1 MTNPPK
7 PIRARKSLRAT
18 IHDVASKAGVSKSL
32 VSLVMSGSDRVSGQA
47 RAAVEQAAREL
58 NYRPNAMAR
67 GLVGRR
73 TRRLGV
79 LLSDLRNPFF
89 GDVSSGL
96 LDRAR
101 ELGYELVFTT
111 GDREWRFENRAIDAM
126 LELRADGL
134 ILAAPQVDDAVI
146 ERVARETAVVVLNR
160 RMESGLCDSVTD
172 DDHAG
177 GRLAA
182 AHLSSLGHTNIAHI
196 DGGPGAGAAT
206 RRAGF
211 EAGIRELGLEGS
223 SRVVRGSFTE
233 EGGFRG
239 AYELLTT
246 GVPPTAIFA
255 ANDLAA
261 IGAVSA
267 AEANGLR
274 VPRDLSVMGYDN
286 SYLSRLRHLSLT
298 SIDQAAAEL
307 GRLGIDRIL
316 ERIESGRTEAIHNIL
331 PPSLVVRGSTAPPQ
345 PLPPKGTTH

>member
-1 MTNPPK
+1 
-7 PIRARKSLRAT
+7 
-18 IHDVASKAGVSKSL
+18 
-32 VSLVMSGSDRVSGQA
+32 MSGSDRVSGES

-73 TRRLGV
+73 THRLGV

-89 GDVSSGL
+89 GEMSSGL
-96 LDRAR
+96 LGRAR

-111 GDREWRFENRAIDAM
+111 GDREERYEDLAIAAM

-134 ILAAPQVDDAVI
+134 ILAAPQVEDDVI
-146 ERVARETAVVVLNR
+146 ERAARETAVVVLNR
-160 RMESGLCDSVTD
+160 RVESDLCDYVTD
-172 DDHAG
+172 DDYAG

-182 AHLSSLGHTNIAHI
+182 AHLSSLGHIHIAHI
-196 DGGPGAGAAT
+196 DGGLGAGAAT

-211 EAGIRELGLEGS
+211 EAGIAELGLEGS

-239 AYELLTT
+239 AYELFRS
-246 GVPPTAIFA
+246 GVRPTAIFA

-286 SYLSRLRHLSLT
+286 SHLARLRHLSLT

-307 GRLGIDRIL
+307 GRLAIDRIL
-316 ERIESGRTEAIHNIL
+316 ERIETGRTEAIHNIIT
-331 PPSLVVRGSTAPPQ
+331 PSLVVRGSTAPPE
-345 PLPPKGTTH
+345 GTTH

>member
-1 MTNPPK
+1 M
-7 PIRARKSLRAT
+7 
-18 IHDVASKAGVSKSL
+18 ASRAGVSKSL
-32 VSLVMSGSDRVSGQA
+32 VSLALSGSPGVSEQS

-67 GLVGRR
+67 GLVGRK

-89 GDVSSGL
+89 GDLSSGL
-96 LDRAR
+96 LERAR

-111 GDREWRFENRAIDAM
+111 GDREWRFESLAIDAL

-134 ILAAPQVDDAVI
+134 ILAAPQVDDATI
-146 ERVARETAVVVLNR
+146 ERAARETAVVVLNR
-160 RMESGLCDSVTD
+160 HVESDLCDYVTD

-182 AHLSSLGHTNIAHI
+182 EHLAGLGHRRIAHI

-211 EAGIRELGLEGS
+211 EAAVRDLGLEGLC
-223 SRVVRGSFTE
+223 RVVEGSFTE

-239 AYELLTT
+239 GRELLTT
-246 GVPPTAIFA
+246 GAPPTAIFA

-267 AEANGLR
+267 AEAAGLR
-274 VPRDLSVMGYDN
+274 VPRDISIMGYDN
-286 SYLSRLRHLSLT
+286 SYLARLRHLSLT
-298 SIDQAAAEL
+298 SIDQAAAQL
-307 GRLGIDRIL
+307 GRLAIERIL
-316 ERIESGRTEAIHNIL
+316 ERIEQGRSESIRDVLSPTLIA
-331 PPSLVVRGSTAPPQ
+331 RATTAPP
-345 PLPPKGTTH
+345 PELEPHVLKA

>member
-1 MTNPPK
+1 
-7 PIRARKSLRAT
+7 
-18 IHDVASKAGVSKSL
+18 
-32 VSLVMSGSDRVSGQA
+32 VSGES

-96 LDRAR
+96 LERSR

-111 GDREWRFENRAIDAM
+111 GDREQRYEASAIDAM

-134 ILAAPQVDDAVI
+134 ILAAPQVDDEVI
-146 ERVARETAVVVLNR
+146 ERAARETAVVVLNR
-160 RMESGLCDSVTD
+160 RFENDLCDYVTD
-172 DDHAG
+172 DDFAG

-182 AHLSSLGHTNIAHI
+182 AHLSSLGHTRIAHI

-211 EAGIRELGLEGS
+211 EAGMGELGLTGS
-223 SRVVRGSFTE
+223 SRLVRGSFTE

-239 AYELLTT
+239 AYELLST
-246 GVPPTAIFA
+246 GIRPTAIFA

-261 IGAVSA
+261 IGAVAA

-274 VPRDLSVMGYDN
+274 VPRDISIMGYDN
-286 SYLSRLRHLSLT
+286 SQLSRLRHLSLT
-298 SIDQAAAEL
+298 SIDQAASEL
-307 GRLGIDRIL
+307 GRLAIDRII
-316 ERIESGRTEAIHNIL
+316 ERIDGRTEAIHNIL
-331 PPSLVVRGSTAPPQ
+331 PPSLVVRGSTAPP
-345 PLPPKGTTH
+345 PETTH

>member
-1 MTNPPK
+1 
-7 PIRARKSLRAT
+7 
-18 IHDVASKAGVSKSL
+18 VSKSL
-32 VSLVMSGSDRVSGQA
+32 VSLVMSGSDRVSEES

-89 GDVSSGL
+89 GEMSSGL
-96 LDRAR
+96 LERSR
-101 ELGYELVFTT
+101 QLGYELVFTT
-111 GDREWRFENRAIDAM
+111 GDREQRYEDLAIDAM

-134 ILAAPQVDDAVI
+134 ILAAPQVDDVMI
-146 ERVARETAVVVLNR
+146 ERAARETAVVVLNR
-160 RMESGLCDSVTD
+160 RVESDLCDYVTD
-172 DDHAG
+172 DDFAG

-182 AHLSSLGHTNIAHI
+182 AHLSSLGHTRIAHI
-196 DGGPGAGAAT
+196 DGGPGAGSAI

-211 EAGIRELGLEGS
+211 EAGIRELGLTAS
-223 SRVVRGSFTE
+223 SRVVPGSFTE

-239 AYELLTT
+239 AYELLSS
-246 GVPPTAIFA
+246 GMRPTAIFA

-267 AEANGLR
+267 AEANGLA

-286 SYLSRLRHLSLT
+286 SHLSRLRHLSLT
-298 SIDQAAAEL
+298 SIDQAASEL
-307 GRLGIDRIL
+307 GRLAIDRIL
-316 ERIESGRTEAIHNIL
+316 ERIEGGRTEAIHNIL
-331 PPSLVVRGSTAPPQ
+331 PPSLVVRGSTAPP
-345 PLPPKGTTH
+345 PEATH

>member
-1 MTNPPK
+1 M
-7 PIRARKSLRAT
+7 
-18 IHDVASKAGVSKSL
+18 SKSL
-32 VSLVMSGSDRVSGQA
+32 VSLVMSGSTRVSGES

-89 GDVSSGL
+89 GEISSGML
-96 LDRAR
+96 TRAR

-111 GDREWRFENRAIDAM
+111 GDREWHFEDLAIAAM

-134 ILAAPQVDDAVI
+134 ILAAPQVEDAII
-146 ERVARETAVVVLNR
+146 ERAARETAVVVLNR
-160 RMESGLCDSVTD
+160 RVDSDLCDSVTD
-172 DDHAG
+172 DDYAG

-182 AHLSSLGHTNIAHI
+182 AHLSSLGHRRIAHI

-211 EAGIRELGLEGS
+211 ESGIAELGLEG
-223 SRVVRGSFTE
+223 RIVRGSFTE

-239 AYELLTT
+239 AYELLNS
-246 GVPPTAIFA
+246 GPRPTAIFA

-274 VPRDLSVMGYDN
+274 VPRDISVMGYDN

-298 SIDQAAAEL
+298 SIDQAASEL
-307 GRLGIDRIL
+307 GRLAIDRIL
-316 ERIESGRTEAIHNIL
+316 ERIESGRTEAIHHIL
-331 PPSLVVRGSTAPPQ
+331 PPSLVVRGSTAPP
-345 PLPPKGTTH
+345 PEEAH

>member
-1 MTNPPK
+1 M
-7 PIRARKSLRAT
+7 
-18 IHDVASKAGVSKSL
+18 SKSL
-32 VSLVMSGSDRVSGQA
+32 VSLVLSGSNRVSGES

-89 GDVSSGL
+89 GEMSSGL
-96 LDRAR
+96 LGRAR
-101 ELGYELVFTT
+101 ERGYELVFTT
-111 GDREWRFENRAIDAM
+111 GDRESGFEDLAIAAM

-134 ILAAPQVDDAVI
+134 ILGAPQVDDAVI
-146 ERVARETAVVVLNR
+146 ERAARETAVVILNR
-160 RMESGLCDSVTD
+160 RVDSSLCDYVTD
-172 DDHAG
+172 DDFAG

-182 AHLSSLGHTNIAHI
+182 AHLSSLGHTRIAHI
-196 DGGPGAGAAT
+196 DGGVGAGSAT

-211 EAGIRELGLEGS
+211 EAGMQELGLGGGC
-223 SRVVRGSFTE
+223 RVVRGSFTE
-233 EGGFRG
+233 EGGYRG
-239 AYELLTT
+239 AYELFMS
-246 GVPPTAIFA
+246 GDRPTAIFA

-274 VPRDLSVMGYDN
+274 VPRDVSVMGYDN

-307 GRLGIDRIL
+307 GRLAIDRIL
-316 ERIESGRTEAIHNIL
+316 ERIEDGRTAAIHNIL
-331 PPSLVVRGSTAPPQ
+331 PPSLVVRGSTAPP
-345 PLPPKGTTH
+345 PAEV